1 MKSCG
6 GTVPRILKLGCRCRW
21 MVGFKIT
28 PLCFRCKSQQLAE
41 WAPKV
46 I

>member
-1 MKSCG
+1 MKSHG
-6 GTVPRILKLGCRCRW
+6 GTVPRILQLGSRRRW
-21 MVGFKIT
+21 MVGFKT
-28 PLCFRCKSQQLAE
+28 PQLYFRCKSKQLAG